1 MLVIYKFERHR
12 SSVVWQRWAARFLGL
27 GVAAVLVVVGAAYA
41 AGGVSAYLAQ
51 SFVGVPAEAIT
62 MAAIPQMP
70 NRTAKADR
78 AALLLDSPSYT
89 NFSPSVAA
97 LALSPA
103 AATPNPSSVRG
114 NSNGLL
120 NDAQIVG
127 IENRLRLTPQ
137 QAKHWPA
144 VAAAL
149 RSLGR
154 RYFQSRS
161 PHQYAARTI
170 DVNSPEVQRLIE
182 TAMPLIQELSD
193 DQKRE
198 VKELVRIIGLE
209 TVASQ
214 II

>member
-12 SSVVWQRWAARFLGL
+12 SSVVCQRWAARFLAL
-27 GVAAVLVVVGAAYA
+27 GVAAVLVVGVTAYA
-41 AGGVSAYLAQ
+41 AGGVSTYLAQ
-51 SFVGVPAEAIT
+51 SLVFVPTKAIT
-62 MAAIPQMP
+62 MADVPQMP

-89 NFSPSVAA
+89 NFSPSFVA

-103 AATPNPSSVRG
+103 AAAPNPSNVPG
-114 NSNGLL
+114 NLNGLL

-127 IENRLRLTPQ
+127 IENRLQLTPQ

-154 RYFQSRS
+154 RYFQSRR
-161 PHQYAARTI
+161 PHQYAAPKI

-182 TAMPLIQELSD
+182 TAMPLIQQLSD

-198 VKELVRIIGLE
+198 VRQLVRLIGLE

>member
-1 MLVIYKFERHR
+1 LYRR
-12 SSVVWQRWAARFLGL
+12 LAAHFVAFS
-27 GVAAVLVVVGAAYA
+27 VAAVSVVGVTVYA
-41 AGGVSAYLAQ
+41 AAGVTTYLAQ
-51 SFVGVPAEAIT
+51 SLVVVPAKPII
-62 MAAIPQMP
+62 MADVPQLP

-89 NFSPSVAA
+89 NFSPAVVA
-97 LALSPA
+97 LALSPGA
-103 AATPNPSSVRG
+103 AARNRSEVPE

-120 NDAQIVG
+120 NDAQIAG
-127 IENRLRLTPQ
+127 IESRLRLTPP

-149 RSLGR
+149 RDVGR
-154 RYFQSRS
+154 RYFQSRRQ
-161 PHQYAARTI
+161 HQNAARKI

-182 TAMPLIQELSD
+182 TAMPLIQQLSN

-198 VKELVRIIGLE
+198 VRQLVRIIGLE

-214 II
+214 I